1 MDTAISLY
9 HELLNT
15 KENIYVLLLL
25 SGGISNQDVPIS
37 EAEVMRKYCVDNQ
50 IPEDKTIME
59 NESLDTIGN
68 AFFTRNIADS
78 IKNVT
83 SIYVVSSCY
92 HMQRAKYIFG
102 MCYGAK
108 YKLHFKNC
116 NLYSKIRVDV
126 KEKSSLMLAYDF
138 FKDID
143 VGDVG
148 AIEKR
153 LFTYH
158 KLYVS
163 NPGNP

>member
-78 IKNVT
+78 VK
-83 SIYVVSSCY
+83 
-92 HMQRAKYIFG
+92 QRTPLQAAG
-102 MCYGAK
+102 HVRAG
-108 YKLHFKNC
+108 HQ
-116 NLYSKIRVDV
+116 
-126 KEKSSLMLAYDF
+126 
-138 FKDID
+138 
-143 VGDVG
+143 
-148 AIEKR
+148 
-153 LFTYH
+153 LFE
-158 KLYVS
+158 L
-163 NPGNP
+163 